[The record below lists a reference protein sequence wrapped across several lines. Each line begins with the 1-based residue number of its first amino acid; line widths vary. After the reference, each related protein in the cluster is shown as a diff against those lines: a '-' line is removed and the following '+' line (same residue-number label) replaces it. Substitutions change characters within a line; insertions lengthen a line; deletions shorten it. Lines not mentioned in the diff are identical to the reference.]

1 MEQFYQQE
9 LYHGKLGENKTQSIS
24 KISELTGVSVEYINE
39 QLNAS
44 WVKDDTF
51 VPIKKIAE
59 TDVDLKQA
67 LLNIPGILINKVEG
81 RVYSLGKEAGHL
93 IGYVQAIS
101 GEELEKN
108 KGKGYNTTS
117 VIGKSGL
124 EKSYEETLRGK

>member
-93 IGYVQAIS
+93 IGYVQ
-101 GEELEKN
+101 
-108 KGKGYNTTS
+108 
-117 VIGKSGL
+117 V
-124 EKSYEETLRGK
+124 